1 MMKASIGKKLNN
13 FLPLFF
19 HQIKFLIRKNI
30 PVFFLLFLPVF
41 ISCSD
46 GRSIEED
53 TLVKIYAEIVI
64 ADSKLPAVAN
74 ILEER
79 EKIFQKYSVTEEEYE
94 SSLQYYTEDVRRWE
108 SFFDKAIK
116 YVEALQEKSRN

>member
-1 MMKASIGKKLNN
+1 MMMASIGKKLNN
-13 FLPLFF
+13 FLPFFF
-19 HQIKFLIRKNI
+19 HKIEFLLRKNI
-30 PVFFLLFLPVF
+30 PVFFLLFFPVI

-46 GRSIEED
+46 GRSIEEE

-64 ADSKLPAVAN
+64 ADSKLPAVTN

-79 EKIFQKYSVTEEEYE
+79 EKIFQKYGVTEAEYE
-94 SSLQYYTEDVRRWE
+94 NSLQYYSEDAERWE
-108 SFFDKAIK
+108 SFFDKAIQ